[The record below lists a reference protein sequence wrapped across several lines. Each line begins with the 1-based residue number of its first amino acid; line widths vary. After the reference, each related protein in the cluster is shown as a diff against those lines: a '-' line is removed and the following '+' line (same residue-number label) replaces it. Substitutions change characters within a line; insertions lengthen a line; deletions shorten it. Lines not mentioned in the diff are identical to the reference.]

1 MYFAVGQ
8 WSGNC
13 VAFSFYTAHPMY
25 FMYVASHQP
34 HISAAGSEGLSL
46 PGRPLFSVA
55 QLCSTPAEH
64 RPQHRQPYS
73 HIRSAVQP
81 FSYVGTAS
89 PQQPHCVNCYLRLH
103 RLVAKGKSFL
113 LFTSHNICNGPI
125 LFSSRFKSHCIC
137 LITDCYL
144 GNAVFIYYTYLI

>member
-25 FMYVASHQP
+25 LCTQISTSPIFQPLEVRDFRCQGDHCSLSHSCAVHP
-34 HISAAGSEGLSL
+34 RNT
-46 PGRPLFSVA
+46 GRSIVSRIAIF
-55 QLCSTPAEH
+55 
-64 RPQHRQPYS
+64 
-73 HIRSAVQP
+73 VQP